1 MVKDSTNGSL
11 EKKDTH
17 ALRERRKEAA
27 LNRFKE
33 KVVAITTANRRR
45 LSKRIHSDI
54 QKLFIGCRRPFEY
67 QFKEG
72 IVVCTARG
80 GEADVYMGSLART
93 VIRIS
98 SDSDTLFYPDCDFVA
113 RPFRE
118 GI

>member
-72 IVVCTARG
+72 IVVHPAR

-98 SDSDTLFYPDCDFVA
+98 SDSDTLFYPNCDFVA

>member
-1 MVKDSTNGSL
+1 MVKDSKYGSL

-17 ALRERRKEAA
+17 ALRERRKTAA
-27 LNRFKE
+27 LNRFDE
-33 KVVAITTANRRR
+33 KVAAITTVDRRR

-72 IVVCTARG
+72 IVVHPAR

-98 SDSDTLFYPDCDFVA
+98 SDSDNLFYPNCEFVA